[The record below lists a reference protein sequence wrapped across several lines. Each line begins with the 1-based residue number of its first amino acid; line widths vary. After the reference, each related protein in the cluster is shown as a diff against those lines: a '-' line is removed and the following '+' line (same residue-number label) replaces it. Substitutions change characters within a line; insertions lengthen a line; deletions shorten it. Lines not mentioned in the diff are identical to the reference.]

1 MSLTI
6 TEAWIRERVQLTHDN
21 LEDVRSLSLPGTY
34 QEKIANLG
42 NALASFSRLKQL
54 DLSRNALQS
63 LQGLQFLTLLE
74 KLNLYY
80 NNVSTLQEL
89 SRLRHNTSLQELDLR
104 LNPVTKNEP
113 DYRLYLV
120 HMLPN
125 LRKLDDRSVRESERK
140 SALLHFDTDQATSMT
155 EHASSPAR
163 ETGRSELPR
172 TKHIR
177 GLGGRSA
184 IEEDDSDLLD
194 LLARTDGD
202 LSKPRPITGSASGLP
217 SVDVQSSQ
225 DYPRLYSQRT
235 PPHRSVGHQAPSGQ
249 FTERDRGSY
258 HTGEVTVQPDIA
270 LGTVQAA
277 NTSLASDS
285 TGSLL
290 DMDPLDPLGDSFH
303 STHLS
308 PAKPSPPLAV
318 RDPLTTLHDDPPSPT
333 DTNTLVEEITRSTS
347 QSWQPSDSLLE
358 ERKTFDVEHQD
369 LLSPSDTI
377 SLMGEG
383 ITDFGNAR
391 LSFSPLEGRRKLDF
405 ASDSANTATSGSR
418 GTVTSPSGVGS
429 LDQVSPPHS
438 ISTLRSD
445 FSLSGLSDVD
455 YAELPRIPASQ
466 REKGPI
472 KAGNI
477 YSSIR
482 LQTLSRAKAHSQT
495 TVLTSSP
502 DGQGTNTNSSPLAK
516 ESKKSV
522 SFLLGDVADTRDPE
536 SDKLN
541 SSLDKL
547 EKLLDLTS
555 EKSMLELPSKTALKT
570 EFSNSN
576 VGMGSA
582 SKYLN
587 SSRSN
592 ENDLIHTS
600 ALISTPQE
608 DRYSGLII
616 GTGMRLGKQLFTDDT
631 QTHAPSITPLKEI
644 SIRSEV
650 QQKDLKTDALAK
662 LAGHKAENRNT
673 AASYSFSLHD
683 DSTLPTSCATTT
695 PLHFSPHT
703 PIRPLHSSKSNLHAS
718 PPRPTHPSS
727 LSLPA
732 TVPVSLTLT
741 DITTASS
748 ATNTS
753 RPSAT
758 VRGNPLMDQP
768 PIPDSPG
775 AGGAAPHPVA
785 MSDTSLHHVH
795 HLLTPSPEPSQH
807 LPDAE
812 RSQRQ
817 QGHQR
822 SRVELDSR
830 GRVDPNLRFTDED
843 DAYTAFSSKVNFTP
857 NPKSSERAETMSS
870 TSYDMHPSSG
880 SGDRSGDTYSEPPP
894 VQRVSTKQNATSAPG
909 PAQSTFMDSLLGLV
923 DRYWNGS
930 KSLHAHSKF
939 QAQAHGLLE
948 RLLAEVSTTSQ
959 EQLDRL
965 QLDVARYAQENVS
978 LRSKLGPAGRAPSQA
993 FGGADLQTALDKAQ
1007 KDVELLRR
1015 ELQDTMAQNRDL
1027 QSQLVESRTRSLEL
1041 RNLSY
1046 SETRG
1051 DLSGE
1056 GEKLKV
1062 ENDKLKLQLKHFTQ
1076 LQELATM
1083 LQESHKSLVTTNDH
1097 LLKELEETKQRH
1109 LEEVKQLHWSYS
1121 QLKQTVDISSV
1132 HAPSHTPVRANA
1144 LSASSEG
1151 SPPGGGYS
1159 PGKKVRGFSYSN
1171 GTM

>member
-1 MSLTI
+1 MSLTL

-155 EHASSPAR
+155 EHAPSPAR
-163 ETGRSELPR
+163 ETRRSELPR
-172 TKHIR
+172 TKHVR
-177 GLGGRSA
+177 GLVGRSV
-184 IEEDDSDLLD
+184 IEDDDSDLLD

-235 PPHRSVGHQAPSGQ
+235 PPHRSIGHQAPSGQ

-258 HTGEVTVQPDIA
+258 HTDIA

-308 PAKPSPPLAV
+308 PAKPSPPKSSPPLAV

-333 DTNTLVEEITRSTS
+333 DTNTLVEEITRSIS
-347 QSWQPSDSLLE
+347 QTWQPSDSLLKD
-358 ERKTFDVEHQD
+358 RKAFEVEHRD

-377 SLMGEG
+377 SLMGDG

-405 ASDSANTATSGSR
+405 AGDSPNTATSKE
-418 GTVTSPSGVGS
+418 TVTSPSGVGS
-429 LDQVSPPHS
+429 IGQVSPPHS
-438 ISTLRSD
+438 VSTFRSD
-445 FSLSGLSDVD
+445 FSLSELSDVD

-472 KAGNI
+472 KAGDI

-482 LQTLSRAKAHSQT
+482 LQTLSRAKALSQT

-555 EKSMLELPSKTALKT
+555 EKSMLEPPSKTGTLKT
-570 EFSNSN
+570 ELSNSN
-576 VGMGSA
+576 VSMGSP
-582 SKYLN
+582 SKYFN

-592 ENDLIHTS
+592 EIDLIHTS

-608 DRYSGLII
+608 DRYSGLVI
-616 GTGMRLGKQLFTDDT
+616 GTGRRLGKQLFTDDT
-631 QTHAPSITPLKEI
+631 RTHTPSTTPLKKS
-644 SIRSEV
+644 SILSET
-650 QQKDLKTDALAK
+650 QGKDLKTDALAK
-662 LAGHKAENRNT
+662 LTDPKAENRNT

-683 DSTLPTSCATTT
+683 DSSLPTSCATTT
-695 PLHFSPHT
+695 PLRVSPHT
-703 PIRPLHSSKSNLHAS
+703 LIRPLHSSKSNLHAS

-727 LSLPA
+727 LSLSA
-732 TVPVSLTLT
+732 TVSVSPTLT

-758 VRGNPLMDQP
+758 VRGNPLVDQP

-775 AGGAAPHPVA
+775 AGRAAPHPVA

-822 SRVELDSR
+822 SRVEVDSR

-857 NPKSSERAETMSS
+857 NPKSTETLSS
-870 TSYDMHPSSG
+870 SSYDMHPSSG

-948 RLLAEVSTTSQ
+948 KLLAEVSTTSQ

-965 QLDVARYAQENVS
+965 QLDVARYAQENVA

-1007 KDVELLRR
+1007 KEVELLRR

-1027 QSQLVESRTRSLEL
+1027 QSQLVESRTRSSEL
-1041 RNLSY
+1041 RNLSHT
-1046 SETRG
+1046 ETRG
-1051 DLSGE
+1051 DVSGE

-1121 QLKQTVDISSV
+1121 QLKQTVDISSL
-1132 HAPSHTPVRANA
+1132 HTPSHTPVRANA
-1144 LSASSEG
+1144 HSASSEG